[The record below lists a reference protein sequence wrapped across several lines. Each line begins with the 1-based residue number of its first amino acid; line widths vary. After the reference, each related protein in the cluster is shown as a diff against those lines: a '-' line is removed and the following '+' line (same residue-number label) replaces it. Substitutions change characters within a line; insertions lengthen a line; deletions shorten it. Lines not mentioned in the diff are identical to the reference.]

1 MGSASWWRVN
11 SIAFFLSRKVTD
23 GCLSYKVDPIGEL
36 FTFLFQ
42 SLVANDR
49 SMKQL
54 TFFLV
59 PPKVDSKVATGLC
72 LGEKKEG
79 CRVVVKLKR
88 LLLFLFLS
96 SFRLGETQV
105 KRQPRFVDPPP
116 LKRAREKKAKAVKVK
131 GRRLDWC
138 VSLQ

>member
-1 MGSASWWRVN
+1 M
-11 SIAFFLSRKVTD
+11 TD
-23 GCLSYKVDPIGEL
+23 GRLSYKVDPIGEL
-36 FTFLFQ
+36 FTFQFK

-49 SMKQL
+49 STKQL

-72 LGEKKEG
+72 LGDKKEG